1 MIEIVKSF
9 ALSIWQW
16 FVNNEDA
23 ILAFFMSG
31 QAMSFVAALIMLVK
45 NLKVTKD
52 NTKSSEILNESLNT
66 NNEMKSAVLDLDENF
81 KLLKIENDLLR
92 KELKETEDTLKNKNK
107 EILNKLNSILEV
119 QTIVYSTIRDDSVRT
134 TVNTIL
140 NNARYSEDNFK
151 ESLEKQIDE
160 FKNTYNSE
168 LQKINESFSKS
179 IENVKTNLNAAKT
192 AEKNMRKRSEDVTR
206 Y

>member
-16 FVNNEDA
+16 FVNNEDV

-31 QAMSFVAALIMLVK
+31 QAMSFVAALVMLVK
-45 NLKVTKD
+45 NLKETKD
-52 NTKSSEILNESLNT
+52 NTKSSEILKESLDT
-66 NNEMKSAVLDLDENF
+66 NNEMKSTVLNLDENF
-81 KLLKIENDLLR
+81 KLLKSENDSLR
-92 KELKETEDTLKNKNK
+92 KELKETEDTLENKNK

-168 LQKINESFSKS
+168 LQKVNELVSKS
-179 IENVKTNLNAAKT
+179 IEDVKTNLNAVKT